1 MQFKQC
7 SSNMEPIT
15 SVYSPQLYQF
25 NCLTEYHHHH
35 IRRRSVKREAKM
47 ARAPTDGGSKAIRLK
62 GHQNFRYRIMKSIL
76 ASRAIHITEIRSN
89 SENPGIKDFEVSFL
103 RLVERLT
110 NGTLVEISYT
120 GTEVYLRPGLVIG
133 GKVSHDCPN
142 SRSVGWFL
150 EPLLVLGLFGK
161 QPLNI
166 TLKGITSNTRDVSV
180 SVSPVYVIRQ

>member
-1 MQFKQC
+1 
-7 SSNMEPIT
+7 
-15 SVYSPQLYQF
+15 
-25 NCLTEYHHHH
+25 
-35 IRRRSVKREAKM
+35 M

-103 RLVERLT
+103 RLIERLT
-110 NGTLVEISYT
+110 NGSLVEISYT

-180 SVSPVYVIRQ
+180 SVSTV